1 MKRLIPFFLAFLMLL
16 SLCGCR
22 GSFGSID
29 LQDAIEIPEDGIV
42 KKSTIE
48 QIKDKNAIAAF
59 YGESNGCKYEWTIF
73 GSDVNWW
80 TSRRIPSV
88 SCLFPVPRKMRL
100 DFLRCYPFT
109 QARSGML

>member
-48 QIKDKNAIAAF
+48 QIKDKNDNFFSLRIAL
-59 YGESNGCKYEWTIF
+59 ST
-73 GSDVNWW
+73 D
-80 TSRRIPSV
+80 
-88 SCLFPVPRKMRL
+88 
-100 DFLRCYPFT
+100 FT
-109 QARSGML
+109 QLSTVRTIKNNRQAEIMALDENNGKGKEAEK

>member
-1 MKRLIPFFLAFLMLL
+1 MKRLIPLFLAFLMLF

-73 GSDVNWW
+73 GSDIKEPKEVN
-80 TSRRIPSV
+80 
-88 SCLFPVPRKMRL
+88 
-100 DFLRCYPFT
+100 
-109 QARSGML
+109 

>member
-48 QIKDKNAIAAF
+48 QIKEKNAIAAF
-59 YGESNGCKYEWTIF
+59 YGESNGCKYEWTI
-73 GSDVNWW
+73 SLIQ
-80 TSRRIPSV
+80 RKRP
-88 SCLFPVPRKMRL
+88 FPVYKYRKG
-100 DFLRCYPFT
+100 
-109 QARSGML
+109 QK

>member
-42 KKSTIE
+42 KESTIE
-48 QIKDKNAIAAF
+48 QIKEKNAIAAF
-59 YGESNGCKYEWTIF
+59 YGESNGCKYEGPRGF
-73 GSDVNWW
+73 MQNF
-80 TSRRIPSV
+80 
-88 SCLFPVPRKMRL
+88 SCSAL
-100 DFLRCYPFT
+100 LRC
-109 QARSGML
+109 RLGK